1 MKSLKIK
8 HNRKQKFLEST
19 TNYIIY
25 LHAIGISSL
34 VCIRKTKDTRI
45 HTCCSEIPR
54 RDTGCV
60 CPVSLARFLYKGQCM
75 RKNLFS

>member
-34 VCIRKTKDTRI
+34 AARGIKDKCFEGIRDNNKGYRL
-45 HTCCSEIPR
+45 R
-54 RDTGCV
+54 REKRSMGSCY
-60 CPVSLARFLYKGQCM
+60 PFFA
-75 RKNLFS
+75 